1 MFLEEAFALQMH
13 LHMQYSDVIALP
25 VRYRKWFVDRLL
37 KHFND
42 VNNKSKQSNDE
53 PLNIGQLDKFDDMIK
68 QKFST

>member
-1 MFLEEAFALQMH
+1 MH
-13 LHMQYSDVIALP
+13 LHMQYSDVRALP

-42 VNNKSKQSNDE
+42 INKQSKRSDNE
-53 PLNIGQLDKFDDMIK
+53 PLNISQLDKFDDMIK